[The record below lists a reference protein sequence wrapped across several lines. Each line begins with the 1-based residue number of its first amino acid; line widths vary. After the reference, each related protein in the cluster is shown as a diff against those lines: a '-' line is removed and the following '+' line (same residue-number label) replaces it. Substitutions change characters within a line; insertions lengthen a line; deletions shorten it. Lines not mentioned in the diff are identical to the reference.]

1 MREKAPCSLYSWFP
15 YPYRFIS
22 LCGTTASLNTVEFF
36 NIIGFCSCC
45 HVPLSGV
52 SIVFGWPSWR
62 ACFLVCLFV
71 FVLVCVWVCCPETK
85 EAGKKKSAECKKAP
99 RSCLWSDETNYIVT
113 TRNADIW
120 VSSDS
125 ILFLGVTIQIQN
137 QLSIQT
143 ILIWNNEIVHSVLI
157 IWQIMQSKRSTV
169 CETWFFFLVSWSLFL
184 LESYIN
190 QLLDPQPRSMTP
202 APKTSHLSG
211 REDKQA
217 DRSGSSSI
225 VLTVRVVRRYLASLT
240 M

>member
-71 FVLVCVWVCCPETK
+71 FVCGCVVLRRKKLERRKVLNARKPPGVVFGQTRQITLLRLGMQIFGCP
-85 EAGKKKSAECKKAP
+85 AIRFC
-99 RSCLWSDETNYIVT
+99 
-113 TRNADIW
+113 
-120 VSSDS
+120 
-125 ILFLGVTIQIQN
+125 FLGS
-137 QLSIQT
+137 QLFS
-143 ILIWNNEIVHSVLI
+143 
-157 IWQIMQSKRSTV
+157 M
-169 CETWFFFLVSWSLFL
+169 
-184 LESYIN
+184 
-190 QLLDPQPRSMTP
+190 DPQPRSMTP